1 MPGKDNLANKNL
13 PREKQYL
20 VTTGVPCEKRI
31 KDLQRLY
38 EDNDNLERD
47 AEDGWVETTNPEKKE
62 KEEECMDIDNLDGED
77 QKMQVVNNKE
87 EAKDDDGSDGFD
99 LDAMSD
105 DDENMFAT
113 PANNNKEEEKKNNDQ
128 IAQANNSNI
137 IRKARKYDLSIT
149 YDFFTQTPRL
159 WLTGFNE
166 DGQPLS

>member
-1 MPGKDNLANKNL
+1 
-13 PREKQYL
+13 
-20 VTTGVPCEKRI
+20 
-31 KDLQRLY
+31 
-38 EDNDNLERD
+38 
-47 AEDGWVETTNPEKKE
+47 
-62 KEEECMDIDNLDGED
+62 MDIDNLDGED

-113 PANNNKEEEKKNNDQ
+113 PANNKKEEEKKNNDE
-128 IAQANNSNI
+128 IAKANNSNI

-166 DGQPLS
+166 EG